1 MMRPYAKIMD
11 AIYQLILMINQSLFV
26 KQINSLLIQIFM
38 KYAALLIMIL
48 ICAYQIILLY

>member
-11 AIYQLILMINQSLFV
+11 AIYQLISMINQSLFV